1 MRRNGRGLLGLLA
14 FALALPLLGPF
25 AFPGAASAIGEGSLL
40 DFVSIVYG
48 GGNWQPRP
56 TALRRLSW
64 EVRKRTSIEASLEP
78 GSMRLS
84 SPRLFAK
91 PMLVLAGDRAFPP
104 WPEAD
109 VTRLRRWLVY
119 GGFLFVDG
127 GSEDASDGGF
137 DASVRRELARVLPGA
152 ALAPVGAD
160 HVLYRTFY
168 LLARPVGRRA
178 EPDHV
183 EGIERDGR
191 LAVVYARQDLGG
203 AWARDNFGN
212 WEHEVVPGGEEQ
224 REKAFRFG
232 VNLAMYALCLAYK
245 TDQVHVPFLLQRRT
259 GRP

>member
-1 MRRNGRGLLGLLA
+1 MRRNLGIAALG
-14 FALALPLLGPF
+14 LALPLLGLLL
-25 AFPGAASAIGEGSLL
+25 FPGAARAIGEGSLL
-40 DFVSIVYG
+40 DFVSVVYG

-56 TALRRLSW
+56 TALRRLAW

-78 GSMRLS
+78 GSIRLS
-84 SPRLFAK
+84 SPRLFGK
-91 PMLVLAGDRAFPP
+91 PMLVIAGDRGFPA

-119 GGFLFVDG
+119 GGFLLVDDESADSTAG
-127 GSEDASDGGF
+127 GDGF
-137 DASVRRELARVLPGA
+137 DASIRRELGRVLPGA

-178 EPDHV
+178 DPGHV

-191 LAVVYARQDLGG
+191 LAVVYTRQDLGG

-212 WEHEVVPGGEEQ
+212 WEHEVVPGGEQQ
-224 REKAFRFG
+224 REHAFRFG
-232 VNLAMYALCLAYK
+232 VNLAMYALCLSYK
-245 TDQVHVPFLLQRRT
+245 TDQVHVPFLLQRRS